1 MIVVKVG
8 GSLFDSPALGPVLR
22 AFVESLAPADVLLV
36 GGGGPVADAVRE
48 LDRVHGLGEEAAHWL
63 ALRSLGVTRALL
75 RALVAEKPTPPGP
88 PSLKG
93 GGESEPPR
101 ADNVPGAPM
110 SSSPPPFREG
120 GPGGVGFL
128 DPFAFAQ
135 EDESRPGAL
144 PHTWAVTTDSI
155 AARAAL
161 VYRAERLILLKSVD
175 VPPGTSWE
183 AAAAF
188 GWVDAHFPQ
197 IAPTLSC
204 PIEVVNLR
212 RSRLA

>member
-8 GSLFDSPALGPVLR
+8 GSLFDSPALGPALR

-75 RALVAEKPTPPGP
+75 RALIAEEPNPPTPFPKREGGAGVTP
-88 PSLKG
+88 PSLLGK
-93 GGESEPPR
+93 
-101 ADNVPGAPM
+101 
-110 SSSPPPFREG
+110 
-120 GPGGVGFL
+120 GVGGLGSSLHIL
-128 DPFAFAQ
+128 DPFTFAQ
-135 EDESRPGAL
+135 EDETRPGAL

-155 AARAAL
+155 AARVAL

-175 VPPGTSWE
+175 VPPGTPWE
-183 AAAAF
+183 AAAAS

-197 IAPTLSC
+197 IAPLLPC
-204 PIEVVNLR
+204 PVEVVNFR
-212 RSRLA
+212 RALHPRA

>member
-8 GSLFDSPALGPVLR
+8 GSLFDSPALAPALR
-22 AFVESLAPADVLLV
+22 AFVESLAPSDVLLV

-48 LDRVHGLGEEAAHWL
+48 LDRTHGLGEEAAHWL

-75 RALVAEKPTPPGP
+75 ARLV
-88 PSLKG
+88 
-93 GGESEPPR
+93 SER
-101 ADNVPGAPM
+101 RGV
-110 SSSPPPFREG
+110 SPPVRHNLDSLSDNAGCSTG
-120 GPGGVGFL
+120 GLTPRRSLVEIL

-144 PHTWAVTTDSI
+144 PHMWAVTTDSI

-161 VYRAERLILLKSVD
+161 VSRAERLILLKSVD
-175 VPPGTSWE
+175 VPPGTPWE
-183 AAAAF
+183 VAATN

-197 IAPTLSC
+197 IAPLLAC
-204 PIEVVNLR
+204 PVEVVNFR
-212 RSRLA
+212 RALCSRA